1 MDNKK
6 PKNKNQERL
15 SIFWLVILILFLRWA
30 VVEPF
35 KIPSGSMIPTLLIG
49 DHLFVSKSAYDI
61 RVPFLNQALIK
72 VSEPRRGDVIVF
84 EYPREDENQ
93 GKFYIKRLM
102 GVPGDRIEVRGGVP
116 YLNGTILDQKEVS
129 AEVYRNIPG
138 HDPLETQYSLLET
151 VPNARFSPHWVQ
163 RDNER
168 LEGLSDLKEHLFSR
182 TGRDC
187 IDIGEAYGTMLDPL
201 AFNEICPFTIPE
213 GQYFMMGDNR
223 DHSSDGR
230 YFGLIERK
238 YIKGKAI
245 MIWMSLPLSAYE
257 MQQSLIP
264 SIVSHLG
271 AFVKMWSDFPRLK
284 RAGMEIH

>member
-163 RDNER
+163 RDN
-168 LEGLSDLKEHLFSR
+168 
-182 TGRDC
+182 DC
-187 IDIGEAYGTMLDPL
+187 T
-201 AFNEICPFTIPE
+201 F
-213 GQYFMMGDNR
+213 
-223 DHSSDGR
+223 R
-230 YFGLIERK
+230 YRRSTVST
-238 YIKGKAI
+238 A
-245 MIWMSLPLSAYE
+245 
-257 MQQSLIP
+257 QSGNLWC
-264 SIVSHLG
+264 S
-271 AFVKMWSDFPRLK
+271 
-284 RAGMEIH
+284 